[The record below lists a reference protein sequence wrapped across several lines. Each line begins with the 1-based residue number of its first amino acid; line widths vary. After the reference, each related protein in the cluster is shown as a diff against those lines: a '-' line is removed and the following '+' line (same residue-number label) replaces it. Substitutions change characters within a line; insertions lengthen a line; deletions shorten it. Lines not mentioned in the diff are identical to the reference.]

1 MAEFL
6 DSKMITN
13 NTLINV
19 NRKEKYKMTFEEWM
33 KFEVPIND
41 IIFNCSGSG
50 KVDMG
55 IYKWPRF
62 GDPII
67 NEPIGVSISIT
78 PEILHKCFKMIKYEN
93 DNKILTKALNTKLYS
108 CAFKNQ
114 NDNGRRGKKEI
125 NRKSINDILKKNNI
139 TNKLLSPNDF
149 ITDIVKSKFVIC
161 PEGNGIDTHR
171 AWEAFYFKSIP
182 VIEDNEK
189 IKFKYQDLPVIFTND
204 YSDITEEYLLQKYEE
219 MKTQVFD
226 FSPLFVSNY
235 SEDAFSHMH
244 RRSNHYGMKYQKI
257 EWYPFDYSRIK
268 EYNSIYDDICMI
280 TITNSAYKNLTKNM
294 LESLKRLNMKINM
307 EVFTLDDGCYQ
318 DFIDLG
324 YKTTSLGTDLSMA
337 SKWKDHN
344 WTNITLSKLKV
355 ISSVLER
362 YKYVFL
368 IDGDIVFDRGDFLPY
383 VYNEMIKDDKLDLVS
398 QIEYYIDKKSLCSG
412 FMLIRSNEKTKHF
425 FHPDRYNS
433 NYNNDQDYL
442 NENRDK
448 LNFVRLPLHLFPNGK
463 YFYDKKPQ
471 HPIIVHFNFV
481 SGIPEKEKKIQ
492 KYNRWFLR

>member
-6 DSKMITN
+6 DSKIITN
-13 NTLINV
+13 NTLINI

-41 IIFNCSGSG
+41 MIFNCSGSG
-50 KVDMG
+50 QVDMG

-93 DNKILTKALNTKLYS
+93 DDKISLKVLNTKLYS
-108 CAFKNQ
+108 CAFKIQ

-125 NRKSINDILKKNNI
+125 NRKSINDILKKNEI
-139 TNKLLSPNDF
+139 TNKLLSPHDF
-149 ITDIVKSKFVIC
+149 IIDIVKSKFVIS

-189 IKFKYQDLPVIFTND
+189 IKFKYYDLPVIFTND
-204 YSDITEEYLLQKYEE
+204 YSDITKEYLLQKYEE

-235 SEDAFSHMH
+235 SEDAFSHMQ

-268 EYNSIYDDICMI
+268 EYKSIYEDICMI
-280 TITNSAYKNLTKNM
+280 TITNSGYKNLTKNM

-324 YKTTSLGTDLSMA
+324 YKTTSLGTTLSMG
-337 SKWKDHN
+337 SKFKDDN
-344 WTNITLSKLKV
+344 WTKVTLSKLKV

-383 VYNEMIKDDKLDLVS
+383 VYDEMLKDDKLDLIS

-412 FMLIRSNEKTKHF
+412 FMLIRSNEKTKDILEEF
-425 FHPDRYNS
+425 
-433 NYNNDQDYL
+433 
-442 NENRDK
+442 
-448 LNFVRLPLHLFPNGK
+448 
-463 YFYDKKPQ
+463 
-471 HPIIVHFNFV
+471 IIM
-481 SGIPEKEKKIQ
+481 IKTI
-492 KYNRWFLR
+492 